1 MKPSYPKLL
10 NTGLP
15 TKDRNPMKTSA
26 LLLAAI
32 VVATPIAAPLAQD
45 KPKASSEIVHK
56 IAIQVS
62 ENDPAKMTLALN
74 NAQNILS
81 HYKKLNQKVD
91 VQVVA
96 FGPGLHLFREDT
108 SQVKVRLSTMVL
120 ENPNLTL
127 LACGNTHANHMK
139 AESKEIKLM
148 SEAKVVPSGVVTLSE
163 LQERGYSYIRP

>member
-1 MKPSYPKLL
+1 MKKF
-10 NTGLP
+10 
-15 TKDRNPMKTSA
+15 A

-32 VVATPIAAPLAQD
+32 VVATPIAPALAQD
-45 KPKASSEIVHK
+45 KPTASSEMIHK

-62 ENDPAKMTLALN
+62 ANDPATMTLALN

-81 HYKKLNQKVD
+81 HYKKLNRKVD

-108 SQVKVRLSTMVL
+108 SQLKTRLATMAL

-139 AESKEIKLM
+139 AESKDIKLV
-148 SEAKVVPSGVVTLSE
+148 SEAKVVPSGVVMLSE

>member
-1 MKPSYPKLL
+1 
-10 NTGLP
+10 
-15 TKDRNPMKTSA
+15 MKTLA

-32 VVATPIAAPLAQD
+32 VVAAPITAARAQD
-45 KPKASSEIVHK
+45 KSAASSEMVHK

-62 ENDPAKMTLALN
+62 ENDPATMTLDLN
-74 NAQNILS
+74 NAQNILN
-81 HYKKLNQKVD
+81 HYKKLNRKVD
-91 VQVVA
+91 VQIVA

-108 SQVKVRLSTMVL
+108 SKVKTRLSTMAL

-139 AESKEIKLM
+139 AENKEIKLV
-148 SEAKVVPSGVVTLSE
+148 SDAKVVPSGVVTLSE

>member
-1 MKPSYPKLL
+1 
-10 NTGLP
+10 
-15 TKDRNPMKTSA
+15 MKTSA

-32 VVATPIAAPLAQD
+32 VVATPIAATRAQD
-45 KPKASSEIVHK
+45 KPAVTSEIVHK

-62 ENDPAKMTLALN
+62 ENNPAAMTLALN
-74 NAQNILS
+74 NAQNILN

-91 VQVVA
+91 VQIVA
-96 FGPGLHLFREDT
+96 YGPGLHLFREDT
-108 SQVKVRLSTMVL
+108 SQVKSRLSTMSL

-127 LACGNTHANHMK
+127 LACGNTQANQTK
-139 AESKEIKLM
+139 AESKEVKLV

>member
-1 MKPSYPKLL
+1 MSTPF
-10 NTGLP
+10 N
-15 TKDRNPMKTSA
+15 KDRKPMKTSA

-32 VVATPIAAPLAQD
+32 VVATPIAAAHAQD
-45 KPKASSEIVHK
+45 KPTASSEMVHK

-62 ENDPAKMTLALN
+62 DSDPAAMTLALN
-74 NAQNILS
+74 NAQNILN

-108 SQVKVRLSTMVL
+108 SKVKTRLSTMAL

-127 LACGNTHANHMK
+127 LACGNTHVNHMK
-139 AESKEIKLM
+139 AENKEIKLM
-148 SEAKVVPSGVVTLSE
+148 SEAKVVPSGVVMLSE